1 MVPLRLIAAAASLG
15 LLVGIA
21 VPLDAQAISSATTDA
36 LDAANAA
43 FSRAYVA
50 GDAEAV
56 IGSYTAD
63 AVLHPPAGG
72 LLVGAQRVR
81 EYWGPIADRPS
92 AGHRLEANLRR
103 HLAPDVVL
111 EVGRWHSQSLRDGE
125 PQPWSTDCYTV
136 IWRRGGDGAWRLEFD
151 TWTGPIEAD
160 WACRPRE

>member
-1 MVPLRLIAAAASLG
+1 MRVTLLLAALVVVATPIASAAAQS
-15 LLVGIA
+15 VS
-21 VPLDAQAISSATTDA
+21 PATAAA

-50 GDAEAV
+50 GDAEEV
-56 IGSYTAD
+56 IAAYTQD

-72 LLVGAQRVR
+72 VLVGAAKVR
-81 EYWGPIADRPS
+81 EYWGPIANRRS

-103 HLAPDVVL
+103 HLAPDVVM
-111 EVGRWHSQSLRDGE
+111 EIGRWHSQSLRDGE
-125 PQPWSTDCYTV
+125 PQPWSSGCYTV
-136 IWRRGGDGAWRLEFD
+136 IWRRGADGGWRLEFD